1 MDEEQCAFEEDFDE
15 LLKAARDEHLCNQR
29 MAYEEF
35 QDDVG
40 PKVES

>member
-15 LLKAARDEHLCNQR
+15 LLKAARDEHLRNRR

-35 QDDVG
+35 QDDAG
-40 PKVES
+40 PEVEG